1 MGKLQTIVGNN
12 IKRARLRLHL
22 SQSQLAERSGLS
34 ASFIGEIEGGKKF
47 PSAEN
52 LERIAKALGLKPYQL
67 LYEEEEWEVY
77 DKYSTITSLY
87 QELREKLN
95 TDLEET
101 IRKHITGS

>member
-12 IKRARLRLHL
+12 IKRARLQLHL
-22 SQSQLAERSGLS
+22 SQTQLSELCGLS
-34 ASFIGEIEGGKKF
+34 ASFLGEIEAGKKF
-47 PSAEN
+47 PSPEN
-52 LERIAKALGLKPYQL
+52 LERIATVLGLKPYQL
-67 LYEEEEWEVY
+67 LYEEEEWEVF
-77 DKYSTITSLY
+77 DKYKTITSLY